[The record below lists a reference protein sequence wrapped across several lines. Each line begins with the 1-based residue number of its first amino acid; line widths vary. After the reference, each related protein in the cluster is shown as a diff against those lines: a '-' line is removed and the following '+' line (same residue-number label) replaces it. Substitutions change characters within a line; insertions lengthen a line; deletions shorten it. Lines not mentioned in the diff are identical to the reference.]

1 MIVVADTSVLVN
13 LCCVGQGGLLV
24 SLFGDVVIP
33 PVVARE
39 FERLVAAM
47 PRFAGLSFLD
57 GIRQQEPSTVPESI
71 RASAGLDPGESAALA
86 LALEIHADAVL
97 VDERR
102 GYEVAR
108 QVGLEAIG
116 VLGILLRAKSAGCI
130 PLVQPILDALQAD
143 AGFWVSDR
151 LRSEILQLAGEA

>member
-1 MIVVADTSVLVN
+1 MIVVADTSVLLN

-39 FERLVAAM
+39 FERLIAAM
-47 PRFAGLSFLD
+47 PRFEGLSIPSD
-57 GIRQQEPSTVPESI
+57 IRQQEPTTVPDRI
-71 RASAGLDPGESAALA
+71 RAAAGLDPGESAALA

-97 VDERR
+97 IDERR

-108 QVGLEAIG
+108 QVGLETIG
-116 VLGILLRAKSAGCI
+116 VLGIILRAKSAGCI
-130 PLVQPILDALQAD
+130 PLVQPLLDALQAD
-143 AGFWVSDR
+143 AGFWVSEH
-151 LRSEILQLAGEA
+151 LRSEVLRLAGEA